1 MIAFRDNLPLLER
14 PRGIVTA
21 FNGSWLRQALS
32 RAAQKA
38 GYTEWWL
45 ADDLTRSVVFYL
57 QFHYPDNTIA
67 VPRLKDVVRSALRQ
81 IGYDEIAR
89 HFGARTPLR
98 KISLPDLVTS
108 GEKPGIEEFFH
119 QLARRIR
126 SLQPEGSEIVHFSG
140 LAECACC
147 LQDRGDLFAQEFF
160 SCQLLEAE
168 VVNFIRS
175 ELAALGWKHVRFS
188 IS

>member
-14 PRGIVTA
+14 PRGNVTA

-57 QFHYPDNTIA
+57 EFHYPDNIIA

-89 HFGARTPLR
+89 HFGARTSLR
-98 KISLPDLVTS
+98 KISLPDLVSS
-108 GEKPGIEEFFH
+108 GEKSGTEEFFH
-119 QLARRIR
+119 KLGSRIR
-126 SLQPEGSEIVHFSG
+126 SLRPEGSEAVCFSG
-140 LAECACC
+140 LAECARC
-147 LQDRGDLFAQEFF
+147 LRKGGDLFAEEAA
-160 SCQLLEAE
+160 CQLVEAE
-168 VVNFIRS
+168 IVAFIRA

-188 IS
+188 IC